1 MAILGGWSRSVD
13 GAGVRVVRRILG
25 LALAWEVFR
34 FFSNGWIDGL
44 FRSDQ
49 FHFTYLGLG
58 WVRPWPGPG
67 MHIHFAVLGLLA
79 LGMLIGWRE
88 RLCSGLL
95 ALGWA
100 QVFLVDQANYLNHLY
115 LVILLLVLLA
125 WVPVRDGRVPRWGFG
140 LLRVQV
146 GLVYVLG
153 GLSKLNSDWLA
164 GEPMTQWMASRGDVP
179 LLGAWLV
186 SPSTGITLSWVG
198 LGFDL
203 LVVPALL
210 WRRTRALA
218 FVVAV
223 VFHGGNALLFHIG
236 IFPWVMLGA
245 TTLFFSPDWPRRF
258 LRQRPEV
265 PAAVS
270 IPWGRGTRLA
280 VLTWMLVQ
288 LLVPLRHWAYP
299 GDVAWTE
306 EGHRFSWRMKLR
318 SKKGRVFFHVLNK
331 HTGVQAKIDPCVS
344 LSLRHCRKMST
355 RPDMI
360 LQYAHHLRD
369 TRMAAGDRAVAVQVE
384 ALARLNQREAQRLV
398 DPTVDLA
405 QVPRNLWPAD
415 WIVPLRARD

>member
-1 MAILGGWSRSVD
+1 
-13 GAGVRVVRRILG
+13 
-25 LALAWEVFR
+25 
-34 FFSNGWIDGL
+34 
-44 FRSDQ
+44 
-49 FHFTYLGLG
+49 
-58 WVRPWPGPG
+58 
-67 MHIHFAVLGLLA
+67 
-79 LGMLIGWRE
+79 MLIGWRE

-280 VLTWMLVQ
+280 VVTWMLVQ